1 MYISS
6 IIIYYNGVMKNFKF
20 RISNVTFTS
29 INVNKIEFC
38 LYIALKSGLFA
49 YVHVHTTE
57 KPKQIQLC
65 LSVVCP
71 ARGCIFESFS
81 RK

>member
-20 RISNVTFTS
+20 RTSNVTF
-29 INVNKIEFC
+29 INVNKKEFC

-49 YVHVHTTE
+49 YVHVTTTE
-57 KPKQIQLC
+57 KAKQIQLC
-65 LSVVCP
+65 QSVPLRMC
-71 ARGCIFESFS
+71 F
-81 RK
+81 